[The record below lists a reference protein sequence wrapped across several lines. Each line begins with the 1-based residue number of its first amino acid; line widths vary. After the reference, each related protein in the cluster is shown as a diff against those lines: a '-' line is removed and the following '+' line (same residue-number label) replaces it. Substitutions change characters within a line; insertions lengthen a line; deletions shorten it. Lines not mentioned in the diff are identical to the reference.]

1 VPTKTRYLPTQ
12 TKKMP
17 TPVYISDRPADSDT
31 LGRDHFAKS
40 LAHSLLFVNAGDG
53 LVVGIEGSW
62 GTGKS
67 TVIGFVKKQ
76 LLEGDDTGLKP
87 IIVDFNPWM
96 VSNTGALVEAL
107 ITQIAAS
114 IHLDTRSP
122 EKSIKAGQKLFGYIG
137 LLKHLKYFK
146 YVPGVSWFGNIAE
159 DTAEMAGTV
168 GDGVKAAQDALA
180 DMEKILPTFDLAR
193 RKAEVVQAL
202 RELDR
207 PIVVIIDDLDRL
219 PADEIRL
226 TVQAIKAVA
235 DFPRTTYLLAYDR
248 EIVAKALG
256 NGDPATG
263 LSYLE
268 KIVQVAYPI
277 PPLFQH
283 QLRNFADKKVKEL
296 LTMLSLNLRDYESA
310 NYTKAIKL
318 VADLARHPRDIVRL
332 MNRLILSLPAT
343 RNEVNS
349 VDVIVFEALSQ
360 RFPSVRDSV
369 HRQPTDF
376 IGQAF
381 RGDLDNE
388 ETEIDWAD
396 WARLE
401 SERENDVPRW
411 EKHLPVNES
420 ERAVAKR
427 VFAFLFPTA
436 SANSHNAPEDEL
448 RMADPDR
455 LARYFRM
462 TSLDNVPEAREIH
475 DVLEKPDALATMLD
489 NADGPELIYL
499 LEWIFNYAPS
509 CPDPDTY
516 GSIDK
521 LINAATNAGSSAELT
536 SDLASL
542 FAKVLDRLLRGSPK
556 DERSECFNLIVT
568 KAPLSISETIL
579 LEAAAEQGKW
589 NVRPEMIKSEQ
600 TQIVADGEVVDVAI
614 KTWSNRVRESIQHG
628 TLSNEARMHAILY
641 RFAQLSFAYEETY
654 VAVTKICS
662 TEDGLRKFLSVH
674 VAESPFNSMDNFA
687 LVEDAQVLADRIA
700 ASKLKEEY
708 AWLGELIVSDEFAN
722 KIRNQA
728 ARLKVIKSLYRSD
741 QTSS

>member
-1 VPTKTRYLPTQ
+1 ML
-12 TKKMP
+12 
-17 TPVYISDRPADSDT
+17 TPVYISDRPADCDT
-31 LGRDHFAKS
+31 LGRNHFAKS

-76 LLEGDDTGLKP
+76 LLEGDDTDLKP

-114 IHLDTRSP
+114 IHLDTKSP

-146 YVPGVSWFGNIAE
+146 YVPGTSWVGNIAE
-159 DTAEMAGTV
+159 VTAEMAETV
-168 GDGVKAAQDALA
+168 GDGVKAAQDELA
-180 DMEKILPTFDLAR
+180 DMEKILPAFDLAR
-193 RKAEVVQAL
+193 RKAEVVDAL

-207 PIVVIIDDLDRL
+207 PIVVIVDDLDRL

-248 EIVAKALG
+248 EIIAKALG
-256 NGDPATG
+256 NGDPETG

-283 QLRNFADKKVKEL
+283 QLRKFVDRKLKEL
-296 LTMLSLNLRDYESA
+296 LTMLGLELCDYEST
-310 NYTKAIKL
+310 NYAKAVKL
-318 VADLARHPRDIVRL
+318 VTDLARHPRDIVRL

-376 IGQAF
+376 IGHAF
-381 RGDLDNE
+381 RGDSDNE
-388 ETEIDWAD
+388 ETEMDWEA
-396 WARLE
+396 WAMLE
-401 SERENDVPRW
+401 SEKKNDGPRW
-411 EKHLPVNES
+411 EKHLPIGES
-420 ERAVAKR
+420 ERGTAKR
-427 VFAFLFPTA
+427 AFSFLFPTA
-436 SANSHNAPEDEL
+436 PANNDKEPEDEL

-462 TSLDNVPEAREIH
+462 TSLDNVPEASEIH
-475 DVLEKPDALATMLD
+475 WALKNPDKLAAMLESSDA
-489 NADGPELIYL
+489 PELNFL

-509 CPDPDTY
+509 CAAPNTY

-521 LINAATNAGSSAELT
+521 LINAASDVESSGELT
-536 SDLASL
+536 RDLAGL
-542 FAKVLDRLLRGSPK
+542 FTKVLDRLLR
-556 DERSECFNLIVT
+556 RSAPDGRSDCFNLIVT
-568 KAPLSISETIL
+568 KASLSISERIL
-579 LEAAAEQGKW
+579 LDAAADQGKW
-589 NVRPEMIKSEQ
+589 VVRPERVKSIESQ
-600 TQIVADGEVVDVAI
+600 LVPDSQVVDVAI
-614 KTWSNRVRESIQHG
+614 ETWSRRVKECVQQG
-628 TLSNEARMHAILY
+628 TLSNEASMHGILY
-641 RFAQLSFAYEETY
+641 RFAQLNFAYEEAY
-654 VAVTKICS
+654 GAVTKICS
-662 TEDGLRKFLSVH
+662 TEDGLKKFLSAH
-674 VAESPFNSMDNFA
+674 TEDSPFNSIDSFG
-687 LVEDAQVLADRIA
+687 LVEDAQVLADRIS
-700 ASKLKEEY
+700 ASKLKDEY
-708 AWLGELIVSDEFAN
+708 AWLTALITSVGYAN
-722 KIRNQA
+722 PIKEQA
-728 ARLKVIKSLYRSD
+728 VRLKEQKRAHRSD
-741 QTSS
+741 STSS

>member
-1 VPTKTRYLPTQ
+1 
-12 TKKMP
+12 MP
-17 TPVYISDRPADSDT
+17 TPVYISDRPADCDT
-31 LGRDHFAKS
+31 LGRNHFAKS

-76 LLEGDDTGLKP
+76 LLEGDDTGVKP
-87 IIVDFNPWM
+87 ILVDFNPWM

-114 IHLDTRSP
+114 IHLDTKSP

-146 YVPGVSWFGNIAE
+146 YVPGVSWVGHIAE

-168 GDGVKAAQDALA
+168 GEGVKAAQDALT
-180 DMEKILPTFDLAR
+180 DMEKILPAFDLAR
-193 RKAEVVQAL
+193 RKAEVVDAL

-207 PIVVIIDDLDRL
+207 PIVVIVDDLDRL

-256 NGDPATG
+256 NGDPETG

-277 PPLFQH
+277 PPLFQY
-283 QLRNFADKKVKEL
+283 QLRNFVDSKLKEL
-296 LTMLSLNLRDYESA
+296 LTMLGLELREYESN
-310 NYTKAIKL
+310 NYAKAVKL
-318 VADLARHPRDIVRL
+318 VTDLARHPRDIVRL

-349 VDVIVFEALSQ
+349 VDVIVFEVLSQ
-360 RFPSVRDSV
+360 RYPSVRDSV

-376 IGQAF
+376 IGHSF
-381 RGDLDNE
+381 RGDLDND
-388 ETEIDWAD
+388 ETGIDWVA
-396 WARLE
+396 WAKLE
-401 SERENDVPRW
+401 SEKKNDGPRW
-411 EKHLPVNES
+411 EKHLPLDKS
-420 ERAVAKR
+420 ERAVVKR
-427 VFAFLFPTA
+427 AFAFLFPTEPV
-436 SANSHNAPEDEL
+436 NSDKAPEDEL

-462 TSLDNVPEAREIH
+462 TSLDNVPEASEIH
-475 DVLEKPDALATMLD
+475 HGLKNPDTLATMLESCD
-489 NADGPELIYL
+489 ATELVFL

-509 CPDPDTY
+509 CAAPDTY

-521 LINAATNAGSSAELT
+521 LTDAASNVGSSGELTRNLAEL
-536 SDLASL
+536 
-542 FAKVLDRLLRGSPK
+542 FAQVLDRLLRLSPPNK
-556 DERSECFNLIVT
+556 RSECFNLIVR
-568 KAPLSISETIL
+568 KAPLSISERIL
-579 LEAAAEQGKW
+579 LDAAAEQGKW
-589 NVRPEMIKSEQ
+589 VVRPERVEPIEAQLVTDSE
-600 TQIVADGEVVDVAI
+600 AVDMAI
-614 KTWSNRVRESIQHG
+614 ETWSCRVKEGIQQG
-628 TLSNEARMHAILY
+628 TLSNEANMHRILY
-641 RFAQLSFAYEETY
+641 RFAQLNFAYEETY
-654 VAVTKICS
+654 GAVTKICS
-662 TEDGLRKFLSVH
+662 TEDGLKKFLSVYKSD
-674 VAESPFNSMDNFA
+674 SPFNSMENFG

-700 ASKLKEEY
+700 ASKLKDEY
-708 AWLGELIVSDEFAN
+708 AWLAALITSAGYAN
-722 KIRNQA
+722 PIKEQA
-728 ARLKVIKSLYRSD
+728 VRLKGQKRPHHSGP
-741 QTSS
+741 TST

>member
-1 VPTKTRYLPTQ
+1 
-12 TKKMP
+12 MP
-17 TPVYISDRPADSDT
+17 TPVYISDRPADCDT
-31 LGRDHFAKS
+31 LGRNHFAKS

-76 LLEGDDTGLKP
+76 LLEGDDTGVKP

-114 IHLDTRSP
+114 IHLDTKSP

-146 YVPGVSWFGNIAE
+146 YVPGVSWVGNIAE
-159 DTAEMAGTV
+159 DTAEMAETV
-168 GDGVKAAQDALA
+168 GDGVKTAQDALA
-180 DMEKILPTFDLAR
+180 DMEKILPAFDLAR
-193 RKAEVVQAL
+193 RKAEVVDAL
-202 RELDR
+202 RELDQ
-207 PIVVIIDDLDRL
+207 PIVVIVDDLDRL

-248 EIVAKALG
+248 EIIAKALG
-256 NGDPATG
+256 NGDPETG

-283 QLRNFADKKVKEL
+283 QLRNFVDRKLKEL
-296 LTMLSLNLRDYESA
+296 FTMLGLELRDYEST
-310 NYTKAIKL
+310 NYAKAVKL
-318 VADLARHPRDIVRL
+318 VTDLARHPRDIVRL

-360 RFPSVRDSV
+360 RFPSVRESV

-388 ETEIDWAD
+388 ETEMDWID

-401 SERENDVPRW
+401 SERKKDVPRW
-411 EKHLPVNES
+411 EKHLPIAES
-420 ERAVAKR
+420 ERASAKR

-436 SANSHNAPEDEL
+436 PSNSEKAPEDDL
-448 RMADPDR
+448 RIADPDR

-462 TSLDNVPEAREIH
+462 TSLDNVPEASEIH
-475 DVLEKPDALATMLD
+475 DGLKNPDTLAAMLESSDA
-489 NADGPELIYL
+489 PELVFL

-509 CPDPDTY
+509 CAAPDTY

-521 LINAATNAGSSAELT
+521 LTDAASNVGASGELT
-536 SDLASL
+536 SNLAGP
-542 FAKVLDRLLRGSPK
+542 FVKVLTRLLRLSPT
-556 DERSECFNLIVT
+556 DRRSECFNLIVR
-568 KAPLSISETIL
+568 KAPLSISEPIL
-579 LEAAAEQGKW
+579 LDAAAEQGKW
-589 NVRPEMIKSEQ
+589 VVRPEMLKSTE
-600 TQIVADGEVVDVAI
+600 TQLVPDSQVVDVAI
-614 KTWSNRVRESIQHG
+614 KTWYCRVKEGIQQG
-628 TLSNEARMHAILY
+628 TLSNEANMHRILY
-641 RFAQLSFAYEETY
+641 RFAQLNFAYEEAY
-654 VAVTKICS
+654 CAVTKICS
-662 TEDGLRKFLSVH
+662 TEDGLKKFLSVH
-674 VAESPFNSMDNFA
+674 TAESPFNTIDSFS
-687 LVEDAQVLADRIA
+687 LVEDVQVLADRISV
-700 ASKLKEEY
+700 SKLKDDY
-708 AWLGELIVSDEFAN
+708 AWLVELITSDGYAN
-722 KIRNQA
+722 PIKEQA
-728 ARLKVIKSLYRSD
+728 VRLKGQKRSHHPAP
-741 QTSS
+741 TSS